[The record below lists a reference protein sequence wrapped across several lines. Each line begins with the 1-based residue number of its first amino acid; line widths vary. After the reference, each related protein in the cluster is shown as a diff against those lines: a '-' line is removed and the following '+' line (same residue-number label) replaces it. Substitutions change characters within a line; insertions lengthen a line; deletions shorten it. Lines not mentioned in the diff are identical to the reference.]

1 VVVVPLLAVAL
12 ARVVAWDARSTLVG
26 LNALTPFLY
35 LPAWPVA
42 VGAGLGR
49 RWPLLAAALVV
60 VVAHLAFVAPELAAR
75 EALPAAAASAPTMR
89 LYDANVLVGNQD
101 AAGYAA
107 EMARARPDVVVLQ
120 EATPAFVAALDA
132 TGVLAELPNRITV
145 PRTDPSAALVA
156 SRWAL
161 TDQEVVSIRGRPVL
175 VTATIDYPDHSVRLL
190 AFHAVA
196 PVGGGRQEWID
207 DLARLGRAVGVG
219 VGPVLVSGDFNATW
233 GHRAFRRLLDAGLV
247 DAVAARGRPYQMTWP
262 RDRRFV
268 PPLTRIDH
276 VLTRGPLAVTSI
288 RTGDGRGSDH
298 RPLVA
303 DVALL

>member
-12 ARVVAWDARSTLVG
+12 ARVVAWDERSTLVG

-49 RWPLLAAALVV
+49 RWPLLAVALVV
-60 VVAHLAFVAPELAAR
+60 LVAHVAFVAPELAAR
-75 EALPAAAASAPTMR
+75 DALPSGAASAPTMR
-89 LYDANVLVGNQD
+89 LYDANVLVGNKD

-107 EMARARPDVVVLQ
+107 EIARARPDVVVLQ

-132 TGVLAELPNRITV
+132 TGALAELPNRITV

-161 TDQEVVSIRGRPVL
+161 NDQDVVSVRDRPVL
-175 VTATIDYPDHSVRLL
+175 VEATLDYPGRPVRLF

-196 PVGGGRQEWID
+196 PVGGGRQEWVD
-207 DLARLGRAVGVG
+207 DLAGLRRAVGAEP
-219 VGPVLVSGDFNATW
+219 GPVVVAGDFNATW
-233 GHRAFRRLLDAGLV
+233 GHRAFHRLLDAGLV
-247 DAVAARGRPYQMTWP
+247 DAAAARGRPYQMTWP

-276 VLTRGPLAVTSI
+276 LLTRGPLAVTGI
-288 RTGDGRGSDH
+288 RTGAGRGSDH